1 MTKAKTPAKRVSQAS
16 RKKVS
21 GEVPRVGHL
30 DSLAGVLRELGCV
43 YREARTGK
51 LPLDKA
57 TKLAYVLKE
66 MRAALEAITIERIEE
81 RLAELESMKIINGH
95 ANSGDQ
101 SATRKTF
108 GAH

>member
-43 YREARTGK
+43 YREA
-51 LPLDKA
+51 PA
-57 TKLAYVLKE
+57 AACSVL
-66 MRAALEAITIERIEE
+66 L
-81 RLAELESMKIINGH
+81 
-95 ANSGDQ
+95 
-101 SATRKTF
+101 
-108 GAH
+108 